1 MHGADRGSTTA
12 LVAVGAVTTLVG
24 IAWLATITPAHA
36 HVQAS
41 VDENNR
47 YLKLTP
53 MGDRVRLAY
62 TIFLGE
68 RPGATLRR
76 RLDRDR
82 DGQLDDDE
90 ARAYGKEIA
99 ALVHPAVSVTLDG
112 KAARIAWTTLDVG
125 LGTPSVAAGA
135 FSVDL
140 VGWVC
145 ATGDSHRM
153 VLVDTVELEKPGETE
168 VRLED
173 APGVIFGV
181 RSIGGKAFDTLET
194 KWTGAGG
201 PLTTGLDLAY
211 SVDGAAARP
220 ADGRCGDA
228 GAENTNA
235 PRYWLWGV
243 GILVVAVVAALGGR
257 HLRKHRSRSR
267 PADHRNVNG

>member
-12 LVAVGAVTTLVG
+12 LSPVVVLTLAA
-24 IAWLATITPAHA
+24 IASPAFA

-47 YLKLTP
+47 YVKLTP

-62 TIFLGE
+62 TVFLGE

-76 RLDRDR
+76 RIDRDR
-82 DGQLDDDE
+82 NGAIDDGE
-90 ARAYGKEIA
+90 AAAYGKEIA

-112 KAARIAWTTLDVG
+112 KPAKIAWTTLDVG
-125 LGTPSVAAGA
+125 LGTPSVTAGS

-145 ATGDSHRM
+145 TGGDAHRM
-153 VLVDTVELEKPGETE
+153 VLVDTVALEKPGETE

-173 APGVIFGV
+173 GPGVHFGN
-181 RSIGGKAFDTLET
+181 RSIGGTAMDSLDA

-201 PLTTGLDLAY
+201 PLTSGLDIAWT
-211 SVDGAAARP
+211 VDGAAPRP
-220 ADGRCGDA
+220 ADGRCTG
-228 GAENTNA
+228 GAETTNA
-235 PRYWLWGV
+235 PRRRWLWGV
-243 GILVVAVVAALGGR
+243 AFLVLAIVAAAGGTMWMRER
-257 HLRKHRSRSR
+257 HRK
-267 PADHRNVNG
+267 VNG

>member
-1 MHGADRGSTTA
+1 MVT
-12 LVAVGAVTTLVG
+12 VTTLLTV
-24 IAWLATITPAHA
+24 AWLAAITPARA

-62 TIFLGE
+62 TIFVGE
-68 RPGATLRR
+68 RPGATLRK

-82 DGQLDDDE
+82 DGQLDDAE
-90 ARAYGKEIA
+90 ASAYGKEIA

-112 KAARIAWTTLDVG
+112 KPAKIAWTTLDVG
-125 LGTPSVAAGA
+125 LGTPSVAAGS

-173 APGVIFGV
+173 GPGVHFGV
-181 RSIGGKAFDTLET
+181 RSIGGTAFDALDT

-201 PLTTGLDLAY
+201 PLTLGLDVAY
-211 SVDGAAARP
+211 AVDGAAPRP
-220 ADGRCGDA
+220 ADGRCSGAAA
-228 GAENTNA
+228 GSESSNA

-243 GILVVAVVAALGGR
+243 AFAVVALVAAAGRALLGKNQ
-257 HLRKHRSRSR
+257 RK
-267 PADHRNVNG
+267 VNG

>member
-1 MHGADRGSTTA
+1 LA
-12 LVAVGAVTTLVG
+12 AVVTVTTLVSLS
-24 IAWLATITPAHA
+24 AITPARA
-36 HVQAS
+36 HVQAA

-68 RPGATLRR
+68 RPGATLRKR
-76 RLDRDR
+76 IDRNR
-82 DGQLDDDE
+82 DGQLDDAE
-90 ARAYGKEIA
+90 AAAYGKEIA

-112 KAARIAWTTLDVG
+112 KAAKIAWTTLDVG

-153 VLVDTVELEKPGETE
+153 VLVDTVALEKPGETE

-173 APGVIFGV
+173 GPGVHFGE
-181 RSIGGKAFDTLET
+181 RTIGGNAFDGLET

-201 PLTTGLDLAY
+201 PLTTGLDVAY
-211 SVDGAAARP
+211 AVDGAAPRP
-220 ADGRCGDA
+220 ADGRCGSDA
-228 GAENTNA
+228 ADSENANA

-243 GILVVAVVAALGGR
+243 GVAIVALLAAVGGAKLLGQ
-257 HLRKHRSRSR
+257 RK
-267 PADHRNVNG
+267 VNG

>member
-12 LVAVGAVTTLVG
+12 LSAVVALTVSAVSAIASLGAF
-24 IAWLATITPAHA
+24 APAAA

-62 TIFLGE
+62 TVFLGE

-76 RLDRDR
+76 RLDRDH
-82 DGQLDDDE
+82 DGEIDDRE
-90 ARAYGKEIA
+90 AAAYGKEIA
-99 ALVHPAVSVTLDG
+99 SLVHPAVSVTLDG
-112 KAARIAWTTLDVG
+112 RPAKIAWTTLDVG
-125 LGTPSVAAGA
+125 LGTPSVTAGS

-145 ATGDSHRM
+145 TGGDAHRL
-153 VLVDTVELEKPGETE
+153 VLHDTVELEKPGETE

-173 APGVIFGV
+173 GPGVHVGD
-181 RSIGGKAFDTLET
+181 RSIGGKAFDGLDT

-201 PLTTGLDLAY
+201 PLTSGLDVAWT
-211 SVDGAAARP
+211 VDDAAPRP
-220 ADGRCGDA
+220 ADGRCSGSP
-228 GAENTNA
+228 GSENANA
-235 PRYWLWGV
+235 PRRWWLWGA
-243 GILVVAVVAALGGR
+243 GFVVVVVAAAGGALLA
-257 HLRKHRSRSR
+257 HHRK
-267 PADHRNVNG
+267 VNG